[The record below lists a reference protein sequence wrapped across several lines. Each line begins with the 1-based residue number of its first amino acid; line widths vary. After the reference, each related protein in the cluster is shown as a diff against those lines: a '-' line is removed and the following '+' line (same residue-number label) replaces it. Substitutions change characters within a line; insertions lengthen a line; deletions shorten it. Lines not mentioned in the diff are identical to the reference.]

1 MMDQRKLASCIAY
14 SLRVSRTSPC
24 ANLVTQHLNLALYA
38 LVAMGEGQNPCKD
51 GLPDK
56 KKLCLYDALW
66 GGKGVH
72 VSTDAAS
79 ASNNT
84 YPPDSVGVCA
94 TSSRLPQWIPLPTSA
109 STHYVDNEA
118 QTTEEMMGREQCEKM
133 LGTKMS
139 SLVSKLQ
146 EMTDRLAN
154 LEGRNDT
161 AGSASR
167 SGLRAEAYE
176 PRAVHEAFRGEV
188 AVKVPGYAETA
199 PIMSSLQDLKD
210 QHQAHRAALKARRR
224 EDRQQRL
231 NSSVNRDTAL

>member
-118 QTTEEMMGREQCEKM
+118 QTTEEMMGRKQCEKM
-133 LGTKMS
+133 LG
-139 SLVSKLQ
+139 
-146 EMTDRLAN
+146 
-154 LEGRNDT
+154 
-161 AGSASR
+161 
-167 SGLRAEAYE
+167 RAEAYE

-231 NSSVNRDTAL
+231 NSSVTRDTSL